1 MRMKHEVITV
11 PVIHD
16 SQWINSAT
24 YHIEIRDRRYIKKQN
39 IKGLLLNT
47 DHIGNFNDVIIKLI
61 DDGCRCI
68 TGRWNM
74 KYAGINFK
82 SFSIYIM
89 FPTKREQIKFKL
101 SL

>member
-1 MRMKHEVITV
+1 MRAKYKIISV
-11 PVIHD
+11 PVMTITTGEI
-16 SQWINSAT
+16 SSAT
-24 YHIEIRDRRYIKKQN
+24 YDIEIRDRRYIKKQN

-61 DDGCRCI
+61 EDGCRCI
-68 TGRWNM
+68 TAKWTT
-74 KYAGINFK
+74 YFK
-82 SFSIYIM
+82 SCSIYIM